1 MSAGSQSAGAL
12 RPKLEAYLSARLE
25 APGLRLVTLWRVPGG
40 ASRETWIADAELPG
54 QPGRRRSF
62 VIRRDPPAS
71 LLDSDRELEFAFY
84 RAFAGSNVPVPRAL
98 WLERD
103 PAHLGSPFFVMER
116 IEGCEASPRRVLDPS
131 FEPARPRLA
140 RRMYEILAAIHAFD
154 WRGTP
159 IEGVVEPPA
168 PEECWR
174 RELEHWERV
183 IDEQELSPQP
193 VVRAAIRW
201 LRANPPPPPAR
212 VTVVHGD
219 YRVGNLLFSPDG
231 EIHGVLD
238 WEMAHLGDPLE
249 DLAWSF
255 LENWEWGRN
264 GLKGGV
270 VAAEEAIAVYEA
282 AAGTRVDRSALHW
295 WDVFSS
301 VKAQAIW
308 LTGARS
314 FQEGRSTE
322 LIHAMT
328 AYWLTN
334 FQDEVLLRSLG
345 RAP

>member
-1 MSAGSQSAGAL
+1 MSAGVHGRAAL
-12 RPKLEAYLSARLE
+12 RRRLESYLAARLQS
-25 APGLRLVTLWRVPGG
+25 PGLRLVALWRVPGG
-40 ASRETWIADAELPG
+40 ASRETWVAEAEVPEA
-54 QPGRRRSF
+54 PPRVRSF

-71 LLDSDRELEFAFY
+71 LLETERELEYTFYLAFW
-84 RAFAGSNVPVPRAL
+84 GSPVPVPKPL

-103 PAHLGSPFFVMER
+103 ASMLGSPFFVMER
-116 IEGCEASPRRVLDPS
+116 VEGCEASPRRIL
-131 FEPARPRLA
+131 EPAYDSVRPLFG
-140 RRMYEILAAIHAFD
+140 RRMYEILAALHAFE

-159 IEGVVEPPA
+159 IETVVEPPA
-168 PEECWR
+168 PHACSQ
-174 RELEHWERV
+174 RELAHWEHV

-193 VVRAAIRW
+193 IVRAAIRW
-201 LRANPPPPPAR
+201 LRRNPPPPPKR

-219 YRVGNLLFSPDG
+219 FRVGNLLYTPHG
-231 EIHGVLD
+231 EIRGVLD

-255 LENWEWGRN
+255 LENWEWARN

-270 VAAEEAIAVYEA
+270 ISKDDALATYEA
-282 AAGTRVDRSALHW
+282 ALGTRVDHAALHW
-295 WDVFSS
+295 WEVFSS

-308 LTGARS
+308 LTGASS
-314 FQEGRSTE
+314 FQEGRSLD

-345 RAP
+345 RSP

>member
-1 MSAGSQSAGAL
+1 MSAGTHAAAAL
-12 RPKLEAYLSARLE
+12 RPKLEAYLAARLE
-25 APGLRLVTLWRVPGG
+25 APELRIVALWRVPGG
-40 ASRETWIADAELPG
+40 ASRETWIVEADLPG
-54 QPGRRRSF
+54 DPPRRRAF

-71 LLDSDRELEFAFY
+71 LLESDRELEFAFY
-84 RAFAGSNVPVPRAL
+84 RAFAGSAVPVPRAL

-103 PAHLGSPFFVMER
+103 PNVLGSPFFVMER
-116 IEGCEASPRRVLDPS
+116 IDGCEASPRRVIEPS
-131 FEPARPRLA
+131 FDSARPRFA
-140 RRMYEILAAIHAFD
+140 RAMYEILAAIHTFD
-154 WRGTP
+154 WRATP
-159 IEGVVEPPA
+159 IPDVVEVPA

-183 IDEQELSPQP
+183 IDEQELPPQP
-193 VVRAAIRW
+193 VVRAGIRW

-219 YRVGNLLFSPDG
+219 FRVGNLLFTPEG
-231 EIHGVLD
+231 EIRGVLD
-238 WEMAHLGDPLE
+238 WEMAHVGDPLE

-255 LENWEWGRN
+255 LENWEWARD

-270 VAAEEAIAVYEA
+270 IAAEEAIAIYEA
-282 AAGTRVDRSALHW
+282 ASGIQVDRNALHW
-295 WDVFSS
+295 WEVFSS